1 MTDQL
6 PAPTSTAVDT
16 ARLRAALDA
25 AAGWYRARLLVDR
38 PPAAVGL
45 LRDRGL
51 ADLAVDTPVGLRW
64 RVGHAPGSPGRA
76 GLVGYLRG
84 RGFTEEEMVAA
95 GLATPARPDSGAGG
109 AGRGRWG
116 SGVVDVLRHRLMV
129 PLVEPGGVVGFTAR
143 RLVDGGSTAP
153 KWVNTATTALHRK
166 SEHLIGLAQQAE
178 RIAAGRGRVVLV
190 EGAVDAIAVDLAGD
204 IGLAAGGTRLT
215 EAHAVLLRAAA
226 AATGGRL
233 LVAYDGDQAGREA
246 TMRAAGLLAGV
257 DVHAV
262 RLPDGQDPAAVLGAA
277 GPRGLRRAL
286 PGPAGPAGPAQ
297 VTGCGSAPDSSSTP
311 TGPGPRR
318 CPHDSSPTAADRPAA
333 TAPQGSDSAPT
344 PPGVAAGSAHP
355 PHAATGTPASCPP
368 RQPHRPP
375 CASTHPGSTPPTGPD
390 QQAVLLQT
398 ARNTSQQGR
407 CDDYLNPRGLVWDG
421 GRLMAYTRET
431 SPSAGAWQRP
441 PYRL

>member
-16 ARLRAALDA
+16 ARLRAVLDA
-25 AAGWYRARLLVDR
+25 AAGWYRAGLLVDR

-45 LRDRGL
+45 RRDRGL
-51 ADLAVDTPVGLRW
+51 ADLAVDTPAGLRW
-64 RVGHAPGSPGRA
+64 RVGHAPGSPARA

-95 GLATPARPDSGAGG
+95 GLATVALPDSGAGG

-116 SGVVDVLRHRLMV
+116 SGVVDVLRHRLVV

-153 KWVNTATTALHRK
+153 KWVNAATTALYRK

-215 EAHAVLLRAAA
+215 AEHAVLLRAAA

-233 LVAYDGDQAGREA
+233 LVAYDGDRAGWEA
-246 TMRAAGLLAGV
+246 TVRAADLLVGV

-262 RLPDGQDPAAVLGAA
+262 QLPDGRDPADVLGAA

-286 PGPAGPAGPAQ
+286 GVTVPLVDAAVTDRLDRWQVRAGNPVALVDA
-297 VTGCGSAPDSSSTP
+297 VRDVAPLV
-311 TGPGPRR
+311 
-318 CPHDSSPTAADRPAA
+318 TAAPADA
-333 TAPQGSDSAPT
+333 RARLIRL
-344 PPGVAAGSAHP
+344 VADHLQLPVDLVVG
-355 PHAATGTPASCPP
+355 
-368 RQPHRPP
+368 
-375 CASTHPGSTPPTGPD
+375 
-390 QQAVLLQT
+390 VLLD
-398 ARNTSQQGR
+398 AAAPG
-407 CDDYLNPRGLVWDG
+407 
-421 GRLMAYTRET
+421 
-431 SPSAGAWQRP
+431 
-441 PYRL
+441 